1 MSIDKAIML
10 IALFI
15 VKDMSSDSTSTVK
28 QRANLKLIMQGI
40 MGVFLGRALGWRFG
54 FTVSM

>member
-1 MSIDKAIML
+1 MSIDKAMVL

-15 VKDMSSDSTSTVK
+15 VKDMSADSTSTVK

-40 MGVFLGRALGWRFG
+40 LGVFLGRALGWRSE
-54 FTVSM
+54 FTLSM